1 MFHKTLKVAAFSLFA
16 VVNIASA
23 SESDFKQGE
32 IVKLE
37 GKSAKVYVGTANS
50 IVKGQLLEINRLL
63 ATNSV
68 LEGDPLYSY
77 QEVGKVLVGDISKP
91 NYINVQITQGSLKE
105 GDRVRINN

>member
-1 MFHKTLKVAAFSLFA
+1 MFHKTLKISAFSFFA
-16 VVNIASA
+16 VVNLASA

-50 IVKGQLLEINRLL
+50 IVKGQLLQINRLL

-91 NYINVQITQGSLKE
+91 NYINVQITQGILKV
-105 GDRVRINN
+105 GDKVKINN